1 MAPAESRPWGAPV
14 LFVKKKDGSM
24 RLCIDY
30 RELNKVTVKNRYPLP
45 RIDDLFDQL
54 QGATVFSK
62 IDLRSGYHQLRIRD
76 GDIPKTAFRSRYG
89 HYEFVVMS
97 FGLTNAPAVFMDL
110 MNRVF
115 KEFLDSFVIVFIDD
129 ILIYSKTEAEHEEHL
144 HQVLETLRA
153 NKLYAKF
160 SKCEFWLRKVTF
172 LGHVVSSEGVSVDPA
187 KIEAVTNWTRP
198 STVSE
203 IRSFLGLAGYYR
215 RFVEDFSRIATVDPI
230 DQKGTP
236 LCGARLARGAFGA
249 QAKLVAAV

>member
-1 MAPAESRPWGAPV
+1 
-14 LFVKKKDGSM
+14 M

-153 NKLYAKF
+153 NR
-160 SKCEFWLRKVTF
+160 CMP
-172 LGHVVSSEGVSVDPA
+172 SSPSV
-187 KIEAVTNWTRP
+187 N
-198 STVSE
+198 
-203 IRSFLGLAGYYR
+203 
-215 RFVEDFSRIATVDPI
+215 
-230 DQKGTP
+230 
-236 LCGARLARGAFGA
+236 C
-249 QAKLVAAV
+249 